1 MKRKVKLIRDVCKIF
16 INFILNFHTIP
27 VVHKGKRLT
36 GLISILAV
44 LASIVL
50 SVTLLS
56 SAYAYGISGVIV
68 YENPTDIKQLAN
80 SPLQLFIGLGVAL
93 AAIAILVIYRA
104 RK

>member
-1 MKRKVKLIRDVCKIF
+1 MKRKVKLIRDAYKIF
-16 INFILNFHTIP
+16 INFILNFHVIL
-27 VVHKGKRLT
+27 VVYKEKRLT
-36 GLISILAV
+36 GLISIPPV
-44 LASIVL
+44 LASFVL
-50 SVTLLS
+50 SVALLS
-56 SAYAYGISGVIV
+56 SAYAYGMSGVIV

>member
-1 MKRKVKLIRDVCKIF
+1 MKRKVRLIRNVCEIF
-16 INFILNFHTIP
+16 INFILNFNVIL
-27 VVHKGKRLT
+27 VMQKEKRLT
-36 GLISILAV
+36 GYISILAV

-50 SVTLLS
+50 SAVVLS
-56 SAYAYGISGVIV
+56 GTYAYGVSRVIV

-93 AAIAILVIYRA
+93 AAIAILVIYRV

>member
-1 MKRKVKLIRDVCKIF
+1 MILDVCRIF
-16 INFILNFHTIP
+16 INFILNFHVIL
-27 VVHKGKRLT
+27 VVHKGKLLV
-36 GLISILAV
+36 GLRSIPAV

-50 SVTLLS
+50 SVAVLS
-56 SAYAYGISGVIV
+56 STYAYGISGVIV

>member
-1 MKRKVKLIRDVCKIF
+1 MIRNVCEIF
-16 INFILNFHTIP
+16 INFILNFHVIL
-27 VVHKGKRLT
+27 VVHIGKRRACLR
-36 GLISILAV
+36 SIPAV
-44 LASIVL
+44 FASIVL
-50 SVTLLS
+50 SVAALS
-56 SAYAYGISGVIV
+56 STYAYGISGVIV

>member
-1 MKRKVKLIRDVCKIF
+1 MIRNVCDIF
-16 INFILNFHTIP
+16 INFILNFHAIL
-27 VVHKGKRLT
+27 VVYKGKRLA
-36 GLISILAV
+36 GLRSIPALLTSIALSVAV
-44 LASIVL
+44 L
-50 SVTLLS
+50 S
-56 SAYAYGISGVIV
+56 STYAFGISGVIV

>member
-1 MKRKVKLIRDVCKIF
+1 MIRNVCEIF
-16 INFILNFHTIP
+16 INFILNFHGIL
-27 VVHKGKRLT
+27 VVHKEEK
-36 GLISILAV
+36 GLAGLRSIPAV

-50 SVTLLS
+50 SVWALS
-56 SAYAYGISGVIV
+56 NTYAYGISGVIV

>member
-1 MKRKVKLIRDVCKIF
+1 MIRNVCEIF
-16 INFILNFHTIP
+16 ISFILNFHATL
-27 VVHKGKRLT
+27 VVHKGKSLASLR
-36 GLISILAV
+36 SIPAV

-50 SVTLLS
+50 SVGALS
-56 SAYAYGISGVIV
+56 STYAYGIAGVIV

>member
-1 MKRKVKLIRDVCKIF
+1 MS
-16 INFILNFHTIP
+16 
-27 VVHKGKRLT
+27 VV
-36 GLISILAV
+36 A
-44 LASIVL
+44 
-50 SVTLLS
+50 LS
-56 SAYAYGISGVIV
+56 STYVYGISGVIV

>member
-1 MKRKVKLIRDVCKIF
+1 MQLIRNVCEIF
-16 INFILNFHTIP
+16 INFILNFHVITL
-27 VVHKGKRLT
+27 VYKGKLRR
-36 GLISILAV
+36 GLISIPSV

-50 SVTLLS
+50 SAAILS
-56 SAYAYGISGVIV
+56 NAYAYGISGVIV
-68 YENPTDIKQLAN
+68 YENPTDIRQLAN